1 MRKDGERYSSDA
13 LLRDE
18 NQLDLGAKN
27 AEVGEMREK
36 LETQNQPA
44 NIQAQN
50 QMISPKVPG
59 PAPLSQADNK
69 KKESKLY
76 RSAAAPE
83 PAPSKPATQTVTVS
97 DATTSLMVAEA
108 VSNPSLISP
117 PGSNVIWH
125 AGRAG
130 LIEFSSDGGSSWSR
144 QSSGVLVDLLTGSAP
159 SEKVCWI
166 VGRVGAILRTTDG
179 GAHWS
184 VSHSPLNED
193 LGGIRAV
200 DALHATIW
208 NLRHTVTFE
217 TSDGGA
223 TWKPVL
229 NP

>member
-1 MRKDGERYSSDA
+1 MASAKIPRELGTLKQQGKFDSRARVTLAKPPAGAESSMRKDGERYSSDA

-59 PAPLSQADNK
+59 PGPLSQTDNK

-83 PAPSKPATQTVTVS
+83 PAPPKPATETVTVS
-97 DATTSLMVAEA
+97 GATTSLMLAEA
-108 VSNPSLISP
+108 VSNPRLISP
-117 PGSNVIWH
+117 PGSNSIWH

-130 LIEFSSDGGSSWSR
+130 LIEFSNDPGASWPR
-144 QSSGVLVDLLTGSAP
+144 QSTGFLLLFLLPPPP
-159 SEKVCWI
+159 SQT
-166 VGRVGAILRTTDG
+166 L
-179 GAHWS
+179 
-184 VSHSPLNED
+184 
-193 LGGIRAV
+193 
-200 DALHATIW
+200 
-208 NLRHTVTFE
+208 
-217 TSDGGA
+217 
-223 TWKPVL
+223 
-229 NP
+229 